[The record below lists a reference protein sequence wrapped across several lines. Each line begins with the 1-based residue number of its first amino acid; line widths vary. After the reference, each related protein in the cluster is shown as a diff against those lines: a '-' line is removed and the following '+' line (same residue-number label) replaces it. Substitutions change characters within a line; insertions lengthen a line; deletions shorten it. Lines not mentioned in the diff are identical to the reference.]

1 MHQELC
7 QELCGHTT
15 PLHTDVALLCSVS
28 AWRNISVLL
37 VHFACASWMCAGA
50 FLAFL
55 CTPELGWVC
64 SKAGKMFFGF
74 PWWLFLQA
82 KSRVVLLPSTGS
94 CQEQGVYS
102 PYLLFALWECLQDF
116 VMAHWV
122 LFFIPGSW
130 VLNKIRKKKANWL
143 DFCSLSLVKW
153 GVAGSSGWGQFTG
166 AALKLAVVLGLAGPR
181 CSGTLKCSVTPQ
193 QAVCSALS
201 TGKQV
206 GLWEEK
212 LWNRE
217 EKHGSALDSG
227 LWIYFL

>member
-7 QELCGHTT
+7 QELCGRTT
-15 PLHTDVALLCSVS
+15 PLHTDVALLCSGS

-130 VLNKIRKKKANWL
+130 VLNKIRKKSKL
-143 DFCSLSLVKW
+143 TGFLLSLSGKM
-153 GVAGSSGWGQFTG
+153 GSGWQQRMGPVHWGCSEIGCCPWTG
-166 AALKLAVVLGLAGPR
+166 RAKVFRDSEVFSNPSTSSVFSSIHRETSGALG
-181 CSGTLKCSVTPQ
+181 
-193 QAVCSALS
+193 
-201 TGKQV
+201 
-206 GLWEEK
+206 
-212 LWNRE
+212 RE
-217 EKHGSALDSG
+217 IMK
-227 LWIYFL
+227 